1 MSRFYTNV
9 SVRGDNILYRG
20 YENGKRVEGRIDYH
34 PTLFISTNKSSEF
47 HTMDGRSAEP
57 FQPGTMSDCRDFILR
72 HESVTGFDIYGNTDY
87 IYQFIGDK
95 FPKEVEYDQS
105 VLKVAYIDIETTAEN
120 GFPQVA
126 NPNERVITI
135 TLIVQDREYVFAL
148 GDCAMQEGINLYT
161 FTNEQDLLLK
171 FLEIWEGEDP
181 DIVTGWNVKF
191 FDMPYLYARM
201 DRVIEKRARK
211 LSPWEFVKQRNIQ
224 TQSGDRIAFDF
235 VGLTILD
242 YFDLYQKFTYVNQ
255 ESYKL
260 DHIAFIELGEKKV
273 EYEYDHFKD
282 FYTKDFQK
290 FVEYNYQD
298 VKLVQ
303 KLEQKLGLMELAM
316 ALAYNAKGQSW

>member
-148 GDCAMQEGINLYT
+148 GDCAMKEGINLYT

-211 LSPWEFVKQRNIQ
+211 ISPWGTVKQKNIQ
-224 TQSGDRIAFDF
+224 TQSGDRIAFEF

-242 YFDLYQKFTYVNQ
+242 
-255 ESYKL
+255 
-260 DHIAFIELGEKKV
+260 
-273 EYEYDHFKD
+273 
-282 FYTKDFQK
+282 
-290 FVEYNYQD
+290 
-298 VKLVQ
+298 
-303 KLEQKLGLMELAM
+303 
-316 ALAYNAKGQSW
+316 